1 MARPT
6 REEKGEIWEITI
18 WPISPDS
25 PVHKLGLC
33 NNWIYILDTAEN
45 DENYTIEFNCGDL
58 VNI

>member
-1 MARPT
+1 MARG
-6 REEKGEIWEITI
+6 KGEIWEITI

-33 NNWIYILDTAEN
+33 NNWIYILVPAEN